1 MSGCFG
7 SRISKNGAL
16 YFMMLELYR
25 YMYFFIKLTMIL
37 HFYISFIGN
46 MAKVLP
52 VYLSRWTTEKVRE
65 GNHGD

>member
-1 MSGCFG
+1 
-7 SRISKNGAL
+7 
-16 YFMMLELYR
+16 MLELYR
-25 YMYFFIKLTMIL
+25 YMYFFIKLTLIL

>member
-1 MSGCFG
+1 
-7 SRISKNGAL
+7 
-16 YFMMLELYR
+16 
-25 YMYFFIKLTMIL
+25 
-37 HFYISFIGN
+37 